1 HLDSPAA
8 CRSGRAHGSRG
19 GRHPEVVERSAEPR
33 RTVAHLTVMA
43 REPEPMDTVLSV
55 YTVNMGPGSRFPG
68 SRGSLVGTT
77 PPGVLRRLDPAGLP
91 AEHGALAGE
100 PPVIAAQVA
109 ALADHAV
116 TRHHERDRVL
126 ADRGTDRACRA
137 RPAEHGGDLRIG
149 LGASHRNAEQRLPDA
164 ELEIRADQHDAQR
177 TVRPPQLRIEDS
189 SCEWRRRRRVLD
201 VLG

>member
-1 HLDSPAA
+1 AHALDDVLLVVPFVEIRLLGRLGIHQRDEHSPAGKRHLDSPAA

-33 RTVAHLTVMA
+33 RTVAHLTVRA

-116 TRHHERDRVL
+116 TRHHERDR
-126 ADRGTDRACRA
+126 
-137 RPAEHGGDLRIG
+137 
-149 LGASHRNAEQRLPDA
+149 
-164 ELEIRADQHDAQR
+164 
-177 TVRPPQLRIEDS
+177 
-189 SCEWRRRRRVLD
+189 
-201 VLG
+201 